1 MRIQNLI
8 GDKKTRF
15 SWSVKQ
21 FEYEIVN
28 QIFGVKEFVDSCA
41 SSSSYFSFFNFFLLF
56 KKQIISPSTKGISK
70 VKTPAVRAFKATYQ
84 GRYTLRDWEG
94 EPLSMTAMETVT
106 DLLLEIM
113 EVTYRF
119 TPCLRIEPCYNLT
132 RQWLEVCWSFFV
144 NVRVMWKKICH
155 AIFRVVL
162 DSIRILPYLNII

>member
-1 MRIQNLI
+1 M
-8 GDKKTRF
+8 
-15 SWSVKQ
+15 KQ

-28 QIFGVKEFVDSCA
+28 QIFGVKELVDSCA

-119 TPCLRIEPCYNLT
+119 TPCLRIEPCYNLI

-144 NVRVMWKKICH
+144 NVLVMWKKICH